1 MAETLNPTP
10 GSIVSC
16 RDRQWVVLPAENED
30 VIRLRPISGN
40 EEEIAGIYQKLQELG
55 IETLQPATFPL
66 PNAISIK
73 DHTAA
78 ILLMDAARHL
88 LRSGA
93 GPFRCL
99 GRLSL
104 RPRPYQLVP
113 LLMALRLETVRLLI
127 ADDVGIGKT
136 IEAGL
141 IARELLDRGEIKRIA
156 VLCPPHLCDQ
166 WQQELREKFHI
177 DAVVVRSGTASK
189 LERAIANSTHIFSY
203 YRHLIVSL
211 DYAKAERRR
220 ASFITHCPDF
230 VIVDEAHT
238 CTRPSSKSTS
248 QQQRHQLIQQIATES
263 DACGGLRQ
271 RHLLLLSATP
281 HSGIE
286 ESFLS
291 LLGLLQPEFEQ
302 LTLDRLTE
310 KQRDKLASHFIQ
322 RRRADVKQWLGNETP
337 FPERVSEEKP
347 YKLSKEYKQLFDDV
361 YSFARGLVKTTTN
374 DMSYAQRR
382 GRYWSA
388 LALIRCVMSSPAAA
402 VATLNRQ
409 VSKSGDDSLLADLD
423 EDLMSSYVYDPTDQE
438 QAVDATPT
446 VVVEQGQQSYGDTD
460 KRKLRA
466 FVQAAQKLQGE
477 KDQKLQSC
485 IASIQTLLS
494 EGFNPIIWCRYI
506 ATANYVADT
515 LKQKLEKKGS
525 QIRVIAITGELS
537 EDEREIRLQELKS
550 YPQRVLIA
558 TDCLSEG
565 VNLQSHFSA
574 VIHYDL
580 PWNPNRLEQ
589 REGRIDRYG
598 QTASQVKTLLLY
610 GSDNPVDGA
619 VLDVLIRK
627 AVQIH
632 KTLGITVPVPMDS
645 TTVSEAVFKSLF
657 DRANDAVQ
665 LSLLDLLDEQESAV
679 EQVHKNWDKAVE
691 REKISRTRF
700 AQRSIKPAEVE
711 QELIESDQILGSEQ
725 DVQRFVLSAANRL
738 SCSLSK
744 KKQGWL
750 LSTIPNFLQ
759 PSLGD
764 KPRLFTFTTPAP
776 EGVEYVGRN
785 HPLVEG
791 LARHIIEDALSN
803 NQEPVAARCG
813 FTTTDTVTKRTTL
826 LLVRLRH
833 LLNSPKHQ
841 SLLAEECAVVGF
853 TGPPSNPIWLTPE
866 EAKSLLE
873 QANPVSDAPSG
884 IKKDEIEDLLSQI
897 TEIESDL
904 ELFARER
911 SHSLSQSHRRVRA
924 ITQEGQIQVKPQLP
938 MDILGVYI
946 LQPGKIRNSPGLTH
960 SRPETSI
967 PPSPP

>member
-1 MAETLNPTP
+1 M
-10 GSIVSC
+10 
-16 RDRQWVVLPAENED
+16 
-30 VIRLRPISGN
+30 
-40 EEEIAGIYQKLQELG
+40 
-55 IETLQPATFPL
+55 
-66 PNAISIK
+66 
-73 DHTAA
+73 
-78 ILLMDAARHL
+78 
-88 LRSGA
+88 
-93 GPFRCL
+93 
-99 GRLSL
+99 

-136 IEAGL
+136 IEGGL
-141 IARELLDRGEIKRIA
+141 IARELLDRGEVKRIA

-189 LERAIANSTHIFSY
+189 LERAIPNGSHIFSY

-211 DYAKAERRR
+211 DYAKADRRR

-238 CTRPSSKSTS
+238 CTRPSSKSTF
-248 QQQRHQLIQQIATES
+248 QQQRHQLIQQIAEKS
-263 DACGGLRQ
+263 D

-337 FPERVSEEKP
+337 FPERDSEEKP

-361 YSFARGLVKTTTN
+361 YNFARGLVKTTTQ

-409 VSKSGDDSLLADLD
+409 VSKSGDDSLLPDLD
-423 EDLMSSYVYDPTDQE
+423 EDLMSSYVYDSTDQE

-446 VVVEQGQQSYGDTD
+446 VCSSALAPSEDGEALKRNYE
-460 KRKLRA
+460 RKLRA

-525 QIRVIAITGELS
+525 EQRVGRVSRLEATANPQSQIRVIAITGELS

-550 YPQRVLIA
+550 YPQRVLVA

-598 QTASQVKTLLLY
+598 QTATQVKTLLLY

-645 TTVSEAVFKSLF
+645 TTVSEAVSKNERFIFTGIEHVVTFCIVIIRGSQAIFEEMKFSWFAYTFSEANDPRRQFMLAKDELRLLNPNTLNCPVFRTHTDAELTKKIYHFFPILENEITSINPWNISFMQGLFNMSTDSSLF
-657 DRANDAVQ
+657 QTQAGDGLVPLYEAKMFHQFDHRYSTYEDATQAQLNVGILPKPSEEVKQNPHFAVQ
-665 LSLLDLLDEQESAV
+665 PRYWVS
-679 EQVHKNWDKAVE
+679 QV
-691 REKISRTRF
+691 
-700 AQRSIKPAEVE
+700 EVE
-711 QELIESDQILGSEQ
+711 NKLAGKWNKE
-725 DVQRFVLSAANRL
+725 
-738 SCSLSK
+738 
-744 KKQGWL
+744 WL
-750 LSTIPNFLQ
+750 LGFRRICRATDERTAIF
-759 PSLGD
+759 SL
-764 KPRLFTFTTPAP
+764 
-776 EGVEYVGRN
+776 V
-785 HPLVEG
+785 
-791 LARHIIEDALSN
+791 S
-803 NQEPVAARCG
+803 Q
-813 FTTTDTVTKRTTL
+813 
-826 LLVRLRH
+826 
-833 LLNSPKHQ
+833 
-841 SLLAEECAVVGF
+841 VGF
-853 TGPPSNPIWLTPE
+853 GDSVFLMIPG
-866 EAKSLLE
+866 LE
-873 QANPVSDAPSG
+873 QASLVSCLCACLNSLVFDFITRQKLGGTNFSFFILKQLPVLPPELYTPEDIKFISDRV
-884 IKKDEIEDLLSQI
+884 
-897 TEIESDL
+897 L
-904 ELFARER
+904 ELVYTAWDMQPFAKDMGYDGEPFIWNPN
-911 SHSLSQSHRRVRA
+911 RRALLRA
-924 ITQEGQIQVKPQLP
+924 ELDAYYAKLYGLTRDELR
-938 MDILGVYI
+938 YI
-946 LQPGKIRNSPGLTH
+946 LDPADIYGKDFPSETFRVLKNNEIRQFGEYRTQRLVLEAWD
-960 SRPETSI
+960 RMFE
-967 PPSPP
+967 